1 MFKFSFQIEIEKSKF
16 CYIVTFLQDVTF
28 IIYYGIMI
36 KLLLIVLGSIFL
48 GLGFL
53 GIFTPGLPTTPFL
66 LLAAGCYVRSSD
78 RLYSWLIKNKL
89 FGKYIHNFRET
100 RSIPLR
106 SKILSLIVM
115 WIMICLSIFVF
126 IKTSLSKL

>member
-1 MFKFSFQIEIEKSKF
+1 
-16 CYIVTFLQDVTF
+16 
-28 IIYYGIMI
+28 MI
-36 KLLLIVLGSIFL
+36 KLFLIVLGSIFL

-66 LLAAGCYVRSSD
+66 LLAAGCYVKSSD
-78 RLYSWLIKNKL
+78 RLYSWLLQNKL
-89 FGKYIHNFRET
+89 FGKYIHNFRKT

-126 IKTSLSKL
+126 IKPFPVKTIIALLGVIGTFFLLSIPTSGR